1 MKERYTTIVLGGGYY
16 ALGYASTH
24 PDCLILEESQ
34 SLGGDFHHC
43 LHPVR
48 MENCP
53 DTARNSG
60 LGQIMT
66 EFGVWTES
74 GFDLLKAQT
83 VVHEYASRMLE
94 TGLEILLDAHFL
106 SAERADSGVKVTF
119 FTNEGIQE
127 VWADK
132 LVDTTADCVSD
143 PKAVRCTA
151 KTLNAFTV
159 AMTENFAQTLQKACP
174 ECCVLAGPMENEKLI
189 LFPVPPQMGLT
200 DAYFQMMAAWSRAFP
215 AGEEKIL
222 FVAET
227 FDARYEAAERIP
239 EGWVAA
245 RFADPVS
252 AFVEGAVAK

>member
-1 MKERYTTIVLGGGYY
+1 MKDRYTTIVLGGGYY

-24 PDCLILEESQ
+24 EDCLILEESQ

-53 DTARNSG
+53 DSARECE

-66 EFGVWTES
+66 EFGVWTEA
-74 GFDLLKAQT
+74 GFDQLKAQT
-83 VVHEYASRMLE
+83 VVHEYASRKLE
-94 TGLEILLDAHFL
+94 KGMEILLDAHFL
-106 SAERADSGVKVTF
+106 SAERVDSGVKVTF
-119 FTNEGIQE
+119 FTNEGMQE

-132 LVDTTADCVSD
+132 LVDTTADCISD
-143 PKAVRCTA
+143 PKAVHCTA
-151 KTLNAFTV
+151 KTLNVFTV
-159 AMTENFAQTLQKACP
+159 AMTETFADTLKRACP
-174 ECCVLAGPMENEKLI
+174 ECCVLEGPLENEKLI
-189 LFPVPPQMGLT
+189 LFPVPAQLGLK
-200 DAYFQMMAAWSRAFP
+200 DAYVQMMDAWTRAFP

-227 FDARYEAAERIP
+227 FDARYEAAKQIP
-239 EGWVAA
+239 EGWVAS

-252 AFVEGAVAK
+252 AFMEGALAE

>member
-1 MKERYTTIVLGGGYY
+1 MKERYATIVLGGGYY

-48 MENCP
+48 MESCP
-53 DTARNSG
+53 DTARECE
-60 LGQIMT
+60 LGQIMA
-66 EFGVWTES
+66 EFGVWTEA

-83 VVHEYASRMLE
+83 VVHEYAARKLE
-94 TGLEILLDAHFL
+94 AGLEILLDAHFL
-106 SAERADSGVKVTF
+106 SAENVDAGVKVTF

-132 LVDTTADCVSD
+132 LVDATADCISE
-143 PKAVRCTA
+143 PKAVCCTA

-159 AMTENFAQTLQKACP
+159 AMTENFADTLKRACP
-174 ECCVLAGPMENEKLI
+174 ECCVLEGPLENEKLI
-189 LFPVPPQMGLT
+189 LFPVPVQMGLK
-200 DAYFQMMAAWSRAFP
+200 DAYLQMMDAWTRAFP

-227 FDARYEAAERIP
+227 FDARYEAAAEHP
-239 EGWVAA
+239 AGWVGQ
-245 RFADPVS
+245 RFANPVE
-252 AFVEGAVAK
+252 AFTEGAMAK